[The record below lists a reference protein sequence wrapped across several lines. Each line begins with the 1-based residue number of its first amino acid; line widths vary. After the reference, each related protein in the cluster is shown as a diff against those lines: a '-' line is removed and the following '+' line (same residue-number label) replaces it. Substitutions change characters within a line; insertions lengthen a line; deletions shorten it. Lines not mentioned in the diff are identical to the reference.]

1 MRRLIRYRRGVDAP
15 FGRGARSLW
24 LVIGLVALAAL
35 PVINLAGPQDRTRY
49 ELTRHIV
56 LYGELT
62 IEPGF
67 YDRAQYHGKTYSDKA
82 PGMSFLSV
90 PVFEA
95 ERLVG
100 IARAPHDWTQ
110 KGDPVLWLLRVLT
123 SGVLFLVSV
132 FLVGRLAE
140 RLVPRTGAI
149 TAAVFG
155 TATLVAP
162 LAPTLFEHDSAAA
175 LGIAAFALLLRGNR
189 AVTIALAGLC
199 AGLAVCFEYSLGL
212 VVLALAAL
220 CLARYRRNVLWYVA
234 GLVPGG
240 IALGAYDWA
249 TFGSPF
255 HLSYRY
261 EAGVL
266 GGEQHTGFFGI
277 GTPTLHGVWH
287 LLAGTRGL
295 LVFSPVL
302 IAAAAGLVLMWRR
315 GHVAEALVAGVLT
328 VAFVL
333 SDAGYFLP
341 YGGASPGPRFFVP
354 ALPFLVLGLP
364 FAFSKLPRTVLALA
378 ALSVVLM
385 TVDAVTWGA
394 RNDVAW
400 IPPHPQNHIS
410 KNLWVYLHVNRF
422 IGSGLMALCG
432 LAAVAVGWRV
442 LRARSQQADPAASI
456 TA

>member
-1 MRRLIRYRRGVDAP
+1 MRSEL
-15 FGRGARSLW
+15 
-24 LVIGLVALAAL
+24 LVLVLVALTAL
-35 PVINLAGPQDRTRY
+35 PVIGLAGPQDRTRY

-56 LYGELT
+56 LYHTLT
-62 IEPGF
+62 IEGGF

-82 PGMSFLSV
+82 PGMSFLAV

-95 ERLVG
+95 ERVVG

-110 KGDPVLWLLRVLT
+110 KGDPTLWLLRVLT

-132 FLVGRLAE
+132 FVVGRLAE
-140 RLVPRTGAI
+140 RLVPRTGAV

-175 LGIAAFALLLRGNR
+175 LGIVAFALLLRGNR
-189 AVTIALAGLC
+189 AATIALAGIC
-199 AGLAVCFEYSLGL
+199 AGFAVFFEYSTGL
-212 VVLALAAL
+212 IVLALAVL
-220 CLARYRRNVLWYVA
+220 CVARYGRNVLWFLL

-240 IALGAYDWA
+240 VALGAYDWA

-255 HLSYRY
+255 RLSYRY

-277 GTPTLHGVWH
+277 GVPTLDGVWH
-287 LLAGTRGL
+287 MLAGSRGL

-302 IAAAAGLVLMWRR
+302 VAAAVGLVLMWRR
-315 GHVAEALVAGVLT
+315 GHVAEALVAGAIT
-328 VAFVL
+328 VAFLL

-341 YGGASPGPRFFVP
+341 YGGGSPGPRFFVP
-354 ALPFLVLGLP
+354 ALPFLALGLP
-364 FAFSKLPRTVLALA
+364 FAFSRFPRSVLTLA
-378 ALSVVLM
+378 AISVILM

-394 RNDVAW
+394 RSDDVW

-410 KNLWVYLHVNRF
+410 KNVWVYLHVNRI
-422 IGSGLMALCG
+422 IGSGVMLLCG

-442 LRARSQQADPAASI
+442 FRARSQRTGPPAGV

>member
-1 MRRLIRYRRGVDAP
+1 MRRSIRYRRGVDAP

-24 LVIGLVALAAL
+24 LVTGLVALAAL
-35 PVINLAGPQDRTRY
+35 PVMNLAGPQDRTRY
-49 ELTRHIV
+49 ELTRHVV

-67 YDRAQYHGKTYSDKA
+67 YDRAQYNGKTYSDKA
-82 PGMSFLSV
+82 PGMSFLAV
-90 PVFEA
+90 PAYEL

-100 IARAPHDWTQ
+100 VARTPGQWTQ
-110 KGDPVLWLLRVLT
+110 KGDPALWLIRALS
-123 SGVLFLVSV
+123 SGLLFLASV
-132 FLVGRLAE
+132 LVVGRLAE
-140 RLVPRTGAI
+140 RFVPGSGAL
-149 TAAVFG
+149 TAGVFG

-175 LGIAAFALLLRGNR
+175 LGIGAFALLLCGNR
-189 AVTIALAGLC
+189 RATIALAGLC

-212 VVLALAAL
+212 VVLALAVL
-220 CLARYRRNVLWYVA
+220 CLARYRRNVAWYVA

-261 EAGVL
+261 ESGVL

-287 LLAGTRGL
+287 VLAGSRGL

-302 IAAAAGLVLMWRR
+302 VAAAAGLVLMWRR
-315 GHVAEALVAGVLT
+315 GHVAEALAAGLLT
-328 VAFVL
+328 VAFVV

-341 YGGASPGPRFFVP
+341 YGGGSPGPRFFVP

-364 FAFSKLPRTVLALA
+364 FAFSRFPRTVLVLA
-378 ALSVVLM
+378 AVSVVLM
-385 TVDAVTWGA
+385 SVDAVTWGS
-394 RNDVAW
+394 RNDVVW
-400 IPPHPQNHIS
+400 IPSHPQNHIS
-410 KNLWVYLHVNRF
+410 KNLFVYLHVNRF
-422 IGSGLMALCG
+422 IGSGFMVLCG
-432 LAAVAVGWRV
+432 LAAVAVGWLV
-442 LRARSQQADPAASI
+442 FRARTPDAGARI